1 MEPDTFT
8 GVEVVVT
15 GKRCVATADASQM
28 ANFRPNASRR
38 GNTAPTSEDRAAGL
52 SVLQDWILSAREAG
66 LIVEVYD
73 MRPDEDAVGVVIR
86 GTCYHA
92 DCGKF
97 SVGNICGKCQKDVV
111 TDCVVSA

>member
-1 MEPDTFT
+1 MANDTLT
-8 GVEVVVT
+8 DAEVVVT
-15 GKRCVATADASQM
+15 GKPSTAERSQTVDSL
-28 ANFRPNASRR
+28 PNDSPR
-38 GNTAPTSEDRAAGL
+38 GNTDHTSDERAVWLGIQ
-52 SVLQDWILSAREAG
+52 QDWILSARKAG

-73 MRPDEDAVGVVIR
+73 MRPDEDAAAVVIR

-97 SVGNICGKCQKDVV
+97 SVGNVCGKCQKDVV